1 MPLNIYWFLYF
12 SFFPF
17 VNFTNHSYFRYL
29 HNWFIRKF
37 YFVFFFQLCFII
49 IFLVLLVWRR
59 LHWRQSMDLTSMEC
73 RSAEMYYCKLSISLR
88 ASSPLSL
95 FGQQELI
102 KYCLKNEQEC
112 IIRFKNSR
120 VFRREF
126 LNLIIHNCKFFERLQ
141 NVWYRWTHSCTN
153 I

>member
-1 MPLNIYWFLYF
+1 MPLNIYCFLYF
-12 SFFPF
+12 SFFRF
-17 VNFTNHSYFRYL
+17 VNFTNHSYFRDL

-88 ASSPLSL
+88 VSSPLSL

-141 NVWYRWTHSCTN
+141 NVWYRSTHSCTN